1 MKIFITILIL
11 FSTIF
16 SLNGCANIGSMKKT
30 NQLEPGMTTSQVKGI
45 LGNPGSTEFKGNK
58 WIWKYSLHKPWV
70 GFVPHY
76 LVFGKKSKFLEAW
89 FADQN
94 EYFRQQSLWLQAYPS
109 TQKHE
114 IDLNI
119 KND

>member
-1 MKIFITILIL
+1 MKNFITISIL
-11 FSTIF
+11 FSAIF
-16 SLNGCANIGSMKKT
+16 FLNGCVTSMALT
-30 NQLEPGMTTSQVKGI
+30 NQLEPGMSTSQVKGI
-45 LGNPGSTEFKGNK
+45 LGNPNSTEFKGNK
-58 WIWKYSLHKPWV
+58 WVWKYSLHKPWK
-70 GFVPHY
+70 GLIPHY
-76 LVFGKKSKFLEAW
+76 LVFGKTSKLLEAW

>member
-1 MKIFITILIL
+1 ME
-11 FSTIF
+11 
-16 SLNGCANIGSMKKT
+16 KT

-76 LVFGKKSKFLEAW
+76 LGLTE
-89 FADQN
+89 
-94 EYFRQQSLWLQAYPS
+94 
-109 TQKHE
+109 
-114 IDLNI
+114 
-119 KND
+119 